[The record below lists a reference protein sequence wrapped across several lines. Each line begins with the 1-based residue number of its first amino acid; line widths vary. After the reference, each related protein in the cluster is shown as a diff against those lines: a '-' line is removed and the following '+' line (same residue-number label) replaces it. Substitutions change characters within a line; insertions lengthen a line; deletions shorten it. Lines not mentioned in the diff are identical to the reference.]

1 MRKRRMRD
9 RIGPP
14 ATILGAG
21 ARLTGTLQGEGHF
34 LIAGQVV
41 GDADI
46 EGGLTLAEGG
56 RWEGAIRADDVIL
69 AGELDGEL
77 LARGR
82 VEITSSARIR
92 GRVVGSGI
100 SIAEGAVVEADLQS
114 MGDADIVKFD
124 ERRES

>member
-1 MRKRRMRD
+1 MIKRRMRD

-46 EGGLTLAEGG
+46 EGGLTLAEGA

-114 MGDADIVKFD
+114 MGDAAIVKFD